1 MQVGFYQ
8 LSRDP
13 VDVALADIARKT
25 LQSGERML
33 VVSDDAGVLDRVDA
47 TLWERHAE
55 DFLAHGRAGEPH
67 EDRQPILLSSTCDAP
82 NGARFIALADGQW
95 RDEATS
101 FTRAFLLFDQAQV
114 EAARACWRMLGQ
126 KDGMER
132 AFWKQD
138 GGKWIKAG

>member
-13 VDVALADIARKT
+13 VEVALADIARKT

-33 VVSDDAGVLDRVDA
+33 VVSGDAGVLDKVDA
-47 TLWERHAE
+47 TLWDRHAE
-55 DFLAHGRAGEPH
+55 AFLAHGRAGEPH
-67 EDRQPILLSSTCDAP
+67 AERLPILLSPDCAAP
-82 NGARFIALADGQW
+82 NGARFIALVDGDW
-95 RDEATS
+95 RDEALG
-101 FTRAFLLFDQAQV
+101 FERAFLFFDDAKL
-114 EAARACWRMLGQ
+114 EAARACWKMLAQREGL
-126 KDGMER
+126 ER